1 MAGAAVIATQLTDQ
15 SVVTYRLTLDGVD
28 FLSRGS
34 GFGVP
39 IESIRVNEEGPGG
52 VSSLAF
58 TINDPLVEATFV
70 STAVVEFWDVANDR
84 PEFLGFVQSVAVSPT
99 AVGRVFHV
107 TCVGIEALLD
117 WMLVPYLQVFA
128 GTVLASAIQGILAN
142 ATGVGW
148 PIRAFA
154 TTPAEAA
161 AIGNQE
167 RPMVGNDGTFPVV
180 AYEVELEGQTVREAI
195 RLVTEAAGTWYGTN
209 AGPQFT
215 IDFYSGLRVGNVY
228 LTDGQWNGQLGS
240 DLSGLTIGTV
250 SVVATSPTA
259 LKIDLRP
266 SDVTRGVYIK
276 GGVPRTTGYDP
287 IGSGLIADGSG
298 IPGQVAYITDDTVL
312 TDEVRNY
319 VGVSYL
325 GTFSM
330 ESRGTLT
337 LDPVDPDYIDTR
349 EVRPGMTVTFDPDSQ
364 IFADYTKFV
373 LFSISKTFYPGGQKW
388 DVAFGGFQRAV
399 APQTRRL
406 TRTTRS

>member
-15 SVVTYRLTLDGVD
+15 STILYRLTLDGVD
-28 FLSRGS
+28 FLDRGS
-34 GFGVP
+34 GFGVS
-39 IESIRVNEEGPGG
+39 IESIRLDENGPGG

-58 TINDPLVEATFV
+58 TINDPLIEATFT

-84 PEFLGFVQSVAVSPT
+84 PEFLGFIQSVAVSPT

-117 WMLVPYLQVFA
+117 WMMVPYLQVFA
-128 GTVLASAIQGILAN
+128 GTVLASAIQAIIAN
-142 ATGVGW
+142 ATGVSW

-154 TTPAEAA
+154 TTAAEAA
-161 AIGNQE
+161 GVGNQE
-167 RPMVGNDGTFPVV
+167 RPIAGYDGTSPVV
-180 AYEVELEGQTVREAI
+180 TYEVELEGQTVREAI

-215 IDFYSGLRVGNVY
+215 IDFYSGLRVGSIH
-228 LTDGQWNGQLGS
+228 LTDGQWNGALGS
-240 DLSGLTIGTV
+240 DLSGLLIGTV
-250 SVVATSPTA
+250 SVVAISPSS

-266 SDVTRGVYIK
+266 SDVTRAVYIK

-287 IGSGLIADGSG
+287 VGSGLIGDGSG
-298 IPGQVAYITDDTVL
+298 IPGQVAYVIDDTVL

-325 GTFSM
+325 GAFSM
-330 ESRGTLT
+330 ESRGTMTVEAGLA
-337 LDPVDPDYIDTR
+337 DYIDTR
-349 EVRPGMTVTFDPDSQ
+349 EVRPGQTVAFDPDSQ
-364 IFADYTKFV
+364 IFADYTDFV
-373 LFSISKTFYPGGQKW
+373 IFSISKTFYPGGQKW

-406 TRTTRS
+406 TRDTRS